1 MSQPLSLDI
10 FSDPICPWCYIGLKR
25 LDEAL
30 AEVGRP
36 VETRWRCYMLN
47 PDMPAE
53 GMDRRAYLERKFGGP
68 EGANRVYRAIE
79 KAATNAGLQVDFSK
93 IQRTPST
100 IKAHQALREA
110 HDLGAADTFIRALFA
125 AYFEQGQDIGD
136 EAVLSDLWAS
146 IGLNSEDL
154 SAVFDEDRHL
164 DTILGEQAE
173 ARTRGVSG
181 VPFFVVGGAYA
192 LSGAQDKSVF
202 HRVFDLIDQD
212 EAA

>member
-1 MSQPLSLDI
+1 MSTPLSLDI

-30 AEVGRP
+30 AEVDRP

-68 EGANRVYRAIE
+68 EGATRVYGAIE
-79 KAATNAGLQVDFSK
+79 KAATNAGLSVDFAK
-93 IQRTPST
+93 ITRTPST
-100 IKAHQALREA
+100 VKAHQALREA
-110 HDLGAADTFIRALFA
+110 HDRGAADALIRALFT
-125 AYFEQGQDIGD
+125 AYFEQGRDIGD
-136 EAVLSDLWAS
+136 ETVLTDLWVNQ
-146 IGLNSEDL
+146 GLNADDL
-154 SAVFDEDRHL
+154 AAVFDEERHM
-164 DTILGEQAE
+164 DTILAEQAE